1 MAKKRV
7 LFVCLGNIC
16 RSPAGEGV
24 FRGLLE
30 QKGLQDDFEVD
41 SAGTSSYHV
50 GEAPDSRMRQAAAG
64 RGYRL
69 NGRSRR
75 MVWEDFEEFDLI
87 VAMDRSNMR
96 HIHSADRKGEFRHK
110 VRLFCDFVPGS
121 GLLDV
126 PDPYYGGH
134 DGFERVLDLLE
145 SGAQS
150 LLEHLRSLPE
160 EGS

>member
-30 QKGLQDDFEVD
+30 EKGLLDGFEVD
-41 SAGTSSYHV
+41 SAGTSSYHI
-50 GEAPDSRMRQAAAG
+50 GEAPDRRMRQAAAK
-64 RGYRL
+64 RGYEL
-69 NGRSRR
+69 NGHSRR
-75 MVWEDFEEFDLI
+75 LAREDFQRFDLI

-96 HIHSADRKGEFRHK
+96 QIHAADRRGEYRRK

-145 SGAQS
+145 SGAHA
-150 LLEHLRSLPE
+150 LLEHLQSLPE
-160 EGS
+160 DDS

>member
-1 MAKKRV
+1 MGKKRV

-41 SAGTSSYHV
+41 SAGTSTYHV
-50 GEAPDSRMRQAAAG
+50 GETPDPRMRQAAAG

-69 NGRSRR
+69 AGHSRR
-75 MVWEDFEEFDLI
+75 LAREDFEKFDLI
-87 VAMDRSNMR
+87 LAMDRSNMR
-96 HIHSADRKGEFRHK
+96 HIRSADRKGEYRHK

-134 DGFERVLDLLE
+134 DGFEKVLDLLE
-145 SGAQS
+145 AGAHS
-150 LLEHLRSLPE
+150 LLEHMQSLPE
-160 EGS
+160 DGS